1 MGSYSTRVSVDIGEL
16 WQFGYFSQSDIFYR
30 RPTAPFGELDS
41 NILSSGTREIKAWKL
56 AVESMGLNIF
66 LNTIGSQ
73 NKTFHSMQF

>member
-1 MGSYSTRVSVDIGEL
+1 MESYSTRVSVDIGEL

-30 RPTAPFGELDS
+30 RTAPFGELDG